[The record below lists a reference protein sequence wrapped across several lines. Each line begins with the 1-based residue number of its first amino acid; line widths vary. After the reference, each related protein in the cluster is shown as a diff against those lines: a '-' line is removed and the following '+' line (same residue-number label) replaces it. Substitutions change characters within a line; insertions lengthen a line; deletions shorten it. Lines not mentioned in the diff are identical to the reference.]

1 MLMKEVKIFLL
12 NTIIISFL
20 ITSSL
25 FAQDDEDKKDFGIS
39 FSGFVKNDVFYDT
52 RQTVS
57 AREGH
62 FLLWPKDQDLD
73 VMDQDINATSSF
85 NMLAVQSRLS
95 GTITGPEAFGA
106 QTSGKIE
113 GDFFAQANDN
123 INLFRLRHA
132 FVKLDWEN
140 TQLLLG
146 QYWNPMFVT
155 SCFPGTVSF
164 NTGSPIQP
172 FARNPQVRLTQSFG
186 NIKLVVAA
194 LAQRDYT
201 SRAPTPSAEYLRN
214 SGIPDMHLQ
223 LHYAQSKIN
232 AGAGIAYK
240 NIVPRL
246 ETNMGLKSREGVS
259 GLSALAYAKI
269 KLDPVTIKFEA
280 VSGENTTDVLQI
292 SGFAVKS
299 IDPVTDERTYTPI
312 RNLSV
317 WSDIHTNGEKF
328 QVGLFAGYLVNRG
341 AGEKYVGDP
350 GYIYGFGNNIASI
363 YRISPRVVFNS
374 GKLRFAVESE
384 YTAATFGNGFDE
396 KAKPIDGNEVAN
408 LRMLFS
414 TYFFF

>member
-1 MLMKEVKIFLL
+1 MLMKSSINF
-12 NTIIISFL
+12 IISTLVFSIL
-20 ITSSL
+20 VSSSL
-25 FAQDDEDKKDFGIS
+25 FAQDDEDNKKFGIS
-39 FSGFVKNDVFYDT
+39 FSGFVKNDVFYDS
-52 RQTVS
+52 RQIVS

-73 VMDQDINATSSF
+73 AVDEDINATSSF

-106 QTSGKIE
+106 KTSGKIE

-132 FVKLDWEN
+132 FVKMDWEN
-140 TQLLLG
+140 TQLLFG

-172 FARNPQVRLTQSFG
+172 FARNPQVRLTQTFG
-186 NIKLVVAA
+186 DIKLVAAA

-201 SRAPTPSAEYLRN
+201 SRAPDPSPEYLRN

-223 LHYAQSKIN
+223 LHYDKSKIN

-240 NIVPRL
+240 TIVPRL
-246 ETNMGLKSREGVS
+246 ETNMGLKTREGVS

-269 KLDPVTIKFEA
+269 TLDPVTIKFQA
-280 VSGENTTDVLQI
+280 VSGENTADVLQI

-299 IDPVTDERTYTPI
+299 IDPVTDKRTYTPI
-312 RNLSV
+312 SNFSV

-328 QVGLFAGYLVNRG
+328 QVGLFAGYLANKG

-350 GYIYGFGNNIASI
+350 GYIYGFGNNISSI
-363 YRISPRVVFNS
+363 YRISPRIVFNS
-374 GKLRFAVESE
+374 GKLRFGIESE
-384 YTAATFGNGFDE
+384 YTTATFGRDFNE
-396 KAKPIDGNEVAN
+396 KAKPINGNEESN

>member
-1 MLMKEVKIFLL
+1 MLMKKVKIFLL
-12 NTIIISFL
+12 NTIIISSL

-39 FSGFVKNDVFYDT
+39 FSGFVKNDVFYDS

-73 VMDQDINATSSF
+73 AVGKDINATSAF

-106 QTSGKIE
+106 STSGKIE

-140 TQLLLG
+140 TQLLFG

-186 NIKLVVAA
+186 NIKFVAA
-194 LAQRDYT
+194 ALGQRDYT
-201 SRAPTPSAEYLRN
+201 NRAPNPSSEYLRN
-214 SGIPDMHLQ
+214 SGVPDMHLQ
-223 LHYAQSKIN
+223 LHYHQSKLN

-240 NIVPRL
+240 TVVPRL
-246 ETNMGLKSREGVS
+246 ETNMGLKTREGVS

-280 VSGENTTDVLQI
+280 VSGENTTDVLQV
-292 SGFAVKS
+292 SGFAVKN
-299 IDPVTDERTYTPI
+299 INPVTDERSYMPM
-312 RNLSV
+312 RNFSI

-328 QVGLFAGYLVNRG
+328 QAGLFAGYIVNRG
-341 AGEKYVGDP
+341 TAQPYVDDP
-350 GYIYGFGNNIASI
+350 NYIYGFGTEIASI
-363 YRISPRVVFNS
+363 YRISPRIMFNS
-374 GKLRFAVESE
+374 GNLRFALESE

-396 KAKPIDGNEVAN
+396 KAKPIDGNEIAN